1 MLCIQEAKTECRQVI
16 FSPHFHTLLGFSE
29 KAVIKHPPCANLRVQ
44 SPNTTLSAIS
54 VALKK
59 LKVKKH

>member
-1 MLCIQEAKTECRQVI
+1 MYTGSQDRMQASNLLTPFSHFAGLLRKSSCKT
-16 FSPHFHTLLGFSE
+16 
-29 KAVIKHPPCANLRVQ
+29 CANLRVQ